1 MRKLDS
7 NAHSVFLLYYH
18 LILVIKYRKKILTDP
33 VSERAREI
41 FEYIAPKY
49 HVTLEEWNHDR
60 DHVHIMF
67 RAHPKSEL
75 SKFINAYKSASS
87 RLIKKEYPEIRQKLW
102 KEMFWS
108 QSFCLLSA
116 GGAELVGDS
125 ALILVG
131 AHNDR
136 LARAAGVDHDDL
148 LGADVGAG
156 TTAGTLVLVHLGNTV
171 HDVDGVELTDL
182 GAVAQTDA
190 GKGAGLRRIAANIL

>member
-7 NAHSVFLLYYH
+7 NAHSVFLLCYH

-49 HVTLEEWNHDR
+49 HITLEEWNHDR

-116 GGAELVGDS
+116 GGAPIEVIRQYIETQGENKS
-125 ALILVG
+125 EHRVPFS
-131 AHNDR
+131 
-136 LARAAGVDHDDL
+136 DL
-148 LGADVGAG
+148 P
-156 TTAGTLVLVHLGNTV
+156 
-171 HDVDGVELTDL
+171 E
-182 GAVAQTDA
+182 
-190 GKGAGLRRIAANIL
+190 

>member
-18 LILVIKYRKKILTDP
+18 LILVIKYRKKVLTDP
-33 VSERAREI
+33 VSDRAREI

-87 RLIKKEYPEIRQKLW
+87 RLIKKKV
-102 KEMFWS
+102 S
-108 QSFCLLSA
+108 
-116 GGAELVGDS
+116 GDS
-125 ALILVG
+125 AEALER
-131 AHNDR
+131 N
-136 LARAAGVDHDDL
+136 
-148 LGADVGAG
+148 
-156 TTAGTLVLVHLGNTV
+156 VLEPEFLPVKCWWCTH
-171 HDVDGVELTDL
+171 
-182 GAVAQTDA
+182 
-190 GKGAGLRRIAANIL
+190 